1 MGAREE
7 TIYIDALV
15 NLING
20 GSWQKAKKE
29 AVGYRG
35 LAVSRYLWATKRSLC
50 NANTGGR
57 GLMTILNSKL
67 MECFQ
72 EGSEELRIVTGVA
85 TKAIGGNGNV
95 IFMGSNAVE

>member
-1 MGAREE
+1 MTSTGVAKGPKSKREEHKKGPEEWHNGAREE

-35 LAVSRYLWATKRSLC
+35 LAVSRYLWATKNYC
-50 NANTGGR
+50 
-57 GLMTILNSKL
+57 M
-67 MECFQ
+67 
-72 EGSEELRIVTGVA
+72 
-85 TKAIGGNGNV
+85 
-95 IFMGSNAVE
+95 

>member
-1 MGAREE
+1 M
-7 TIYIDALV
+7 V
-15 NLING
+15 
-20 GSWQKAKKE
+20 
-29 AVGYRG
+29 AVGKKQKKKLWGTEVLQSVGTCG
-35 LAVSRYLWATKRSLC
+35 LQRIIACRSLC
-50 NANTGGR
+50 NVNTGGR

>member
-1 MGAREE
+1 
-7 TIYIDALV
+7 
-15 NLING
+15 
-20 GSWQKAKKE
+20 
-29 AVGYRG
+29 
-35 LAVSRYLWATKRSLC
+35 
-50 NANTGGR
+50 
-57 GLMTILNSKL
+57 MTILNSKL